1 MPNATATQAPG
12 SIASLARHR
21 PSIRPLQCATSQF
34 TVLQCSAAKQPEI
47 KRLPMALFT
56 SEMAKAYR
64 VKSLASYRR
73 NRILEKQRAER
84 EAQAA
89 FTPPQP
95 TPLPVEPPP
104 IAPPQPKPLDDFCE
118 KRIARVRKQ
127 LETIDAMIAKE
138 LDPQRLD
145 RLASAQSRVSEQER
159 ILSGRP
165 LPGSQR
171 PRAIKA
177 PKVNGSA
184 VEPE

>member
-1 MPNATATQAPG
+1 MRHKPIYRQAVNG
-12 SIASLARHR
+12 EQLTVIQADIAA
-21 PSIRPLQCATSQF
+21 PQPTEIRRG
-34 TVLQCSAAKQPEI
+34 KH
-47 KRLPMALFT
+47 LFT
-56 SEMAKAYR
+56 SEIAKAYR

-89 FTPPQP
+89 FIPPPPSLSPVPPSQQP
-95 TPLPVEPPP
+95 T
-104 IAPPQPKPLDDFCE
+104 PQPKPLDDFCE

-127 LETIDAMIAKE
+127 LERIDAMIAQE
-138 LDPQRLD
+138 TDPQRLD

-171 PRAIKA
+171 PRLARA
-177 PKVNGSA
+177 SKVNGSA